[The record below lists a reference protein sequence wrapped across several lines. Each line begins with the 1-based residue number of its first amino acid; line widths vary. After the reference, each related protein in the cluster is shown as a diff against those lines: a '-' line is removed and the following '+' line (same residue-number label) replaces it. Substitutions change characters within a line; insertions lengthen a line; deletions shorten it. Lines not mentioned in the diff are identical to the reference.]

1 VLPSEL
7 AADRARRD
15 RFEHEARHV
24 AALNHPNILVLYDI
38 GADGEVAFMATELG
52 LKMRDAGF
60 AETMTAILKTG
71 SARSAGLGGASDSTD
86 RQPLSREEAGRAVS
100 ISPRSC
106 LGLRQAAG
114 EGSSSQL
121 LAPVRSVSPRRRRVR
136 ILLAM
141 LAAAI
146 AGGPSCSASC
156 ARATG
161 RSIPSG

>member
-1 VLPSEL
+1 
-7 AADRARRD
+7 
-15 RFEHEARHV
+15 
-24 AALNHPNILVLYDI
+24 
-38 GADGEVAFMATELG
+38 
-52 LKMRDAGF
+52 
-60 AETMTAILKTG
+60 MTAILKTG